1 MLPINWLAN
10 FKRGGISFEL
20 RDNER
25 VEEEGRK
32 ARKFVEKLSWD
43 NLTDEFEKVLEGV
56 ICGGYVLSGAFNA
69 ICNKQFLN
77 YSGI

>member
-25 VEEEGRK
+25 VEEERGLY
-32 ARKFVEKLSWD
+32 AVDTFYPGL
-43 NLTDEFEKVLEGV
+43 LTRYATNNF
-56 ICGGYVLSGAFNA
+56 I
-69 ICNKQFLN
+69 N